1 MPDPDRKPAAT
12 DRGRSVFSRFAA
24 PYTFSPDLSFGEA
37 LIAVAACLTR
47 VFSACVLFSVWGAFS
62 VFAWSAISG
71 RFWRAVAMPPLILLF
86 LVALAILMSMISV
99 VQRAIT
105 PKR

>member
-1 MPDPDRKPAAT
+1 MPDPDCKPAAE
-12 DRGRSVFSRFAA
+12 RGRSVFSQFAA
-24 PYTFSPDLSFGEA
+24 PYTFSPDLSLGEA
-37 LIAVAACLTR
+37 LIAVAACLAR

-62 VFAWSAISG
+62 VLAWSAISD
-71 RFWRAVAMPPLILLF
+71 RFWRAVAIPPLILLF
-86 LVALAILMSMISV
+86 LVALAILMIVISV